1 MAYTEPFNR
10 HFNSLIWMEQLLK
23 KVCQHSLI
31 KKIKF
36 IAMTLVKVNNPMSK
50 NFDGL
55 VNEFFNDF
63 PATFGKTIREDVFGF
78 PPVNIREN
86 AEAYQLEVAAPGL
99 EKSDFNLN
107 LDKNILTIST
117 EKKEEVKEENS
128 KFIRR
133 EFSHKAFKR
142 SFTVDDKIDAT
153 NISAK
158 YENGILKVALPKK
171 EEVKVAPKEIT
182 VS

>member
-1 MAYTEPFNR
+1 
-10 HFNSLIWMEQLLK
+10 
-23 KVCQHSLI
+23 
-31 KKIKF
+31 
-36 IAMTLVKVNNPMSK
+36 MTLVKVNNPMTKS
-50 NFDGL
+50 FDGL
-55 VNEFFNDF
+55 VNEFFNEF
-63 PATFGKTIREDVFGF
+63 PATFGKTIRQDVFGF

-86 AEAYQLEVAAPGL
+86 ADAYQLEIAAPGL

-107 LDKNILTIST
+107 LEKNILTIST
-117 EKKEEVKEENS
+117 EKKEENKEETP
-128 KFIRR
+128 KFIRK
-133 EFSHKAFKR
+133 EFSYKSFKR
-142 SFTVDDKIDAT
+142 SFTVDEKIDAA

>member
-1 MAYTEPFNR
+1 
-10 HFNSLIWMEQLLK
+10 
-23 KVCQHSLI
+23 
-31 KKIKF
+31 
-36 IAMTLVKVNNPMSK
+36 MTLVKVNNPMAK
-50 NFDGL
+50 GFDGL
-55 VNEFFNDF
+55 VNEFFNEF
-63 PATFGKTIREDVFGF
+63 PATFGKTIRQDVFGF

-86 AEAYQLEVAAPGL
+86 DDAYQLEIAAPGL
-99 EKSDFNLN
+99 EKTDFNMN

-117 EKKEEVKEENS
+117 EKKEENKEETP
-128 KFIRR
+128 KFIRK
-133 EFSHKAFKR
+133 EFSYKAFKR
-142 SFTVDDKIDAT
+142 SFTIDEKIDAA

>member
-1 MAYTEPFNR
+1 
-10 HFNSLIWMEQLLK
+10 
-23 KVCQHSLI
+23 
-31 KKIKF
+31 
-36 IAMTLVKVNNPMSK
+36 MTLVKVNNPMAK
-50 NFDGL
+50 GFDGL
-55 VNEFFNDF
+55 VNEFFNEF
-63 PATFGKTIREDVFGF
+63 PATFGKTIRQDVFGF

-86 AEAYQLEVAAPGL
+86 DDAYQLEIAAPGL
-99 EKSDFNLN
+99 EKTDFNMN

-117 EKKEEVKEENS
+117 EKKEETP
-128 KFIRR
+128 KFIRK
-133 EFSHKAFKR
+133 EFSYKAFKR
-142 SFTVDDKIDAT
+142 SFTIDEKIDAA